1 MTTIVTQ
8 KKECI
13 NLTTIVFNDKLKE
26 WINNKSETLDL
37 ITMAHW
43 DIDDHL
49 KFQKIMRD
57 RFINDSYEGMLENG
71 NKLSKSHSD
80 FPNIYALFL
89 LLISEADQHDN
100 WASVIDCDIKRQ
112 VDLIDY
118 ADIMS
123 LNNETKYIYHC
134 LCGHPVRSH
143 LYKIRHLKTKYELWS
158 GSCCIKKSK
167 IISSKDLKACRE
179 KCERK
184 RLKEIKIREQLEE
197 QARLNKEQFIAYEQ
211 QLVKQQKEKFS
222 QIIQIFISP
231 YTLKKYKEI
240 HYEKRQLKIGRQIL
254 LNIIAKSK
262 SIVK

>member
-1 MTTIVTQ
+1 MTTIV
-8 KKECI
+8 
-13 NLTTIVFNDKLKE
+13 LNDKLKE

-89 LLISEADQHDN
+89 LLISEVDQHDN

-123 LNNETKYIYHC
+123 LNNETKYIGLIMDERDDSYTIGYHETTEIEKLREWKEEMLEC
-134 LCGHPVRSH
+134 SNVV
-143 LYKIRHLKTKYELWS
+143 
-158 GSCCIKKSK
+158 
-167 IISSKDLKACRE
+167 DCRI
-179 KCERK
+179 
-184 RLKEIKIREQLEE
+184 IKIED
-197 QARLNKEQFIAYEQ
+197 YE
-211 QLVKQQKEKFS
+211 
-222 QIIQIFISP
+222 
-231 YTLKKYKEI
+231 
-240 HYEKRQLKIGRQIL
+240 
-254 LNIIAKSK
+254 
-262 SIVK
+262 